1 MSMTFISIGCTDCD
15 FRGDTLTTF
24 GRYLWQ
30 HEGNVFQ
37 LERQLGLC
45 LDCNK
50 VVAVERLP
58 DLETMERARAMRLTY
73 EGQPLLR
80 LLEKDDAKYYASQE
94 HFEILEAVCE
104 LERMPV
110 CLECGNSA
118 IRKIELPK
126 QIDKDTKVSLG
137 LKHPWC
143 AGTLQAQSSGG
154 LRIGLNPI
162 TYTYDI
168 HGRLLSTVN
177 G

>member
-1 MSMTFISIGCTDCD
+1 MSMTFITIGCTECD

-50 VVAVERLP
+50 VVAVERLL
-58 DLETMERARAMRLTY
+58 DRETMERARAMRLTY
-73 EGQPLLR
+73 KGQPLLR

-94 HFEILEAVCE
+94 HFEILEAVFE
-104 LERMPV
+104 LERLPL

-118 IRKIELPK
+118 IRTIERPK
-126 QIDKDTKVSLG
+126 QEDNDAKIPLG
-137 LKHPWC
+137 LKR
-143 AGTLQAQSSGG
+143 SSGFG
-154 LRIGLNPI
+154 VLPTEI
-162 TYTYDI
+162 
-168 HGRLLSTVN
+168 
-177 G
+177 